1 MHRKNKIKREE
12 IRASEEIAETEIVE
26 IGLIRRETHCSI
38 EIEGENPKGEA
49 KWVFRSIK
57 M

>member
-1 MHRKNKIKREE
+1 MYRENKIKGEE
-12 IRASEEIAETEIVE
+12 IRASEEIVE
-26 IGLIRRETHCSI
+26 IAEMGLRRRETHCSI
-38 EIEGENPKGEA
+38 EIEGENPEGEA